1 MKIRATLSL
10 IWRLAAL
17 GLGVGLWGWW
27 LAAFSAPLPFIGVV
41 VLLLTYGLGAG
52 WGSVVPISAAISMVV
67 TAVVVFDVF
76 PPVWS
81 GSIPYKY
88 WAYTVLAL
96 WMMGLAVTGLLAM
109 VGDRLRKHHPMRDR
123 WSGQLAVLAVLLT
136 SLWVGGRL
144 YQVQWPS
151 WVSWENL

>member
-17 GLGVGLWGWW
+17 GLGVGLGGWW
-27 LAAFSAPLPFIGVV
+27 LAAFSAPPPFVGMV
-41 VLLLTYGLGAG
+41 VLLLAYGLGAG

-67 TAVVVFDVF
+67 TTVVVLDVF
-76 PPVWS
+76 PPFWP
-81 GSIPYKY
+81 GRLPYKY

-96 WMMGLAVTGLLAM
+96 WMMGLAVTSLLAM
-109 VGDRLRKHHPMRDR
+109 VGDRLSKHYLMRDR
-123 WSGQLAVLAVLLT
+123 WSGRLTVLAGLLI

-151 WVSWENL
+151 WVAWENL